1 MAAEEQTTDIDAQA
15 PDSAPD
21 TAADNTQAGT
31 ILGGAQGT
39 APENT
44 AGQDAAPQVPEAYDF
59 KDIIPEGMEYS
70 EEHAAAFS
78 AIAKDCK
85 LTQEQAAKVAAYGMQ
100 YAREGVAMAEQAQQA
115 RIAGWGE
122 AAKKEL
128 GAEFDHTT
136 AMAARGIR
144 ALETK
149 VPGIKEMLNET
160 GAGNRIEMIKILAE
174 LGQLTGDD
182 AGHTGGAAGAGGSNV
197 YGKTN
202 FNKYI

>member
-39 APENT
+39 APE
-44 AGQDAAPQVPEAYDF
+44 AYDF
-59 KDIIPEGMEYS
+59 KDIIPDGMEYS

-100 YAREGVAMAEQAQQA
+100 YAKDGVAMAEQAQLA
-115 RIAGWGE
+115 KIAGWGE

-197 YGKTN
+197 YGRTN